1 MNPLRV
7 AAVFRRIIAQFR
19 RDPRSLALLYLAP
32 IGIIALLGWVLSSS
46 QATTARV
53 AVVNAQQGPGAAVVS
68 GQLRNALDGQT
79 GIALDR
85 SVADEATARQM
96 LKDKQL
102 DIVVVIPSDFG
113 LQNRKFQILTLGLN
127 PTAEASALPAVQK
140 ALFSAVA
147 DSAAG
152 AVLPTIDRATIYG
165 SPDATTLDT
174 LAPVVVGF
182 FLYFFVFILTGI
194 SFLRERVGGTLER
207 LMATPVSRGEI
218 VVGYSLGFG
227 FFATIQVALVLAFV
241 IGCLSVPALGPIPAF
256 GIGLGVHTIGNP
268 LIAYLLVLVLGLG
281 AVSLGIFLS
290 TFARSEMQILQFIP
304 IVIVPQ
310 GLLGGFFWPI
320 EQLPNLLQPVARVLP
335 VTYAIDG
342 LRQVMIAGADLS
354 SPQVQLDLGV
364 LTGIAAVFVLLAS
377 ATIRREVA

>member
-1 MNPLRV
+1 M
-7 AAVFRRIIAQFR
+7 
-19 RDPRSLALLYLAP
+19 
-32 IGIIALLGWVLSSS
+32 
-46 QATTARV
+46 
-53 AVVNAQQGPGAAVVS
+53 VS
-68 GQLRNALDGQT
+68 DQLRHALDGQT
-79 GIALDR
+79 GVALNS
-85 SVADEATARQM
+85 SVADDATARQL

-102 DIVVVIPSDFG
+102 DIVVVIPSDFS
-113 LQNRKFQILTLGLN
+113 LENRRFEILTLGLN

-140 ALFSAVA
+140 ALYSAVA
-147 DSAAG
+147 GSAVG
-152 AVLPTIDRATIYG
+152 SVLPTIDRTTIYG
-165 SPDATTLDT
+165 SPNATTLDT

-194 SFLRERVGGTLER
+194 SFLRERIGGTLER
-207 LMATPVSRGEI
+207 LMATPVRRAEI
-218 VVGYSLGFG
+218 VLGYSLGFG

-241 IGCLSVPALGPIPAF
+241 IGRLSVPALGPVPEF

-320 EQLPNLLQPVARVLP
+320 EQLPNLLQPVARILP

-342 LRQVMIAGADLS
+342 LRQVMIAGSDLS
-354 SPQVQLDLGV
+354 SPQVQLDLAV
-364 LTGIAAVFVLLAS
+364 LTGIAAIFVILAS

>member
-1 MNPLRV
+1 MNFLRV

-19 RDPRSLALLYLAP
+19 RDPRSLALLYVAP
-32 IGIIALLGWVLSSS
+32 IAIIALLGWVLSSS
-46 QATTARV
+46 QSTTARV
-53 AVVNAQQGPGAAVVS
+53 AVVDAQQGPASTVIA
-68 GQLRNALDGQT
+68 GQLRHALDGQA
-79 GIALDR
+79 GIALDA
-85 SVADEATARQM
+85 SVVDDATARQL
-96 LKDKQL
+96 LKDTKL
-102 DIVVVIPSDFG
+102 DIVVVIPADFSVE
-113 LQNRKFQILTLGLN
+113 NRRFEILTLGLN
-127 PTAEASALPAVQK
+127 PTAEASALPSVQK

-147 DSAAG
+147 GSAAG

-165 SPDATTLDT
+165 SPDATTLDS

-194 SFLRERVGGTLER
+194 SFLRERIGGTLER
-207 LMATPVSRGEI
+207 LMATPVSRAEI
-218 VVGYSLGFG
+218 VLGYSLGFG

-241 IGCLSVPALGPIPAF
+241 IGRLTIPALGPIPAI

-304 IVIVPQ
+304 LVIVPQ

-320 EQLPNLLQPVARVLP
+320 EQLPSLLQPVARILP

-342 LRQVMIAGADLS
+342 LRQVMIAGADLT
-354 SPQVQLDLGV
+354 SPAVLLDLGV
-364 LTGIAAVFVLLAS
+364 LAGIAAIFVVLAA
-377 ATIRREVA
+377 ATIRREVV